1 MQRIEYNFSPWR
13 ALSGEMEPKYEAI
26 NNDLGGW
33 DWAEQLVSRRDLEGM
48 TEAGIAP
55 QCPFPLPW

>member
-1 MQRIEYNFSPWR
+1 
-13 ALSGEMEPKYEAI
+13 MEPKYEAI